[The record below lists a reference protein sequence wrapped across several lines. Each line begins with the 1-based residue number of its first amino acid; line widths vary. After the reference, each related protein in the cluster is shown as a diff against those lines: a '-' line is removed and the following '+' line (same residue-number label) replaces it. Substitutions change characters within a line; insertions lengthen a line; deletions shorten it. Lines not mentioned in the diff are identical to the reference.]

1 MWPDSRRFEFFD
13 FEQCITESDC
23 QGMAPKCQKLSCH
36 VAIWWCQRTGTKH
49 HRQAHWSRKDA
60 GDRQCAIIA
69 SQVTLV
75 VENLPANARDMGSI
89 PRLGRAPGKGNGN
102 TLQYS
107 CLENH
112 MDRGSWWATIHE
124 LTKNQTSLSTCARTH
139 THTSWLVD
147 VCWLPP
153 VGSLKTGWMSHKG
166 TSCVSACIENQWLEP
181 SPRGRRD
188 LLSSLGLGV
197 EVPSSQLHRSGITW
211 SRHFNDQISSL
222 SIYF

>member
-60 GDRQCAIIA
+60 GDRHCAIIA

-89 PRLGRAPGKGNGN
+89 PRLGRAPGKRKWQPTPVFLPGESHGQRILVGYIQS
-102 TLQYS
+102 TSSQRIR
-107 CLENH
+107 H
-112 MDRGSWWATIHE
+112 HWAHVRA
-124 LTKNQTSLSTCARTH
+124 CAH
-139 THTSWLVD
+139 THSHVIVGWCVLVASSWFSEDRVD
-147 VCWLPP
+147 E
-153 VGSLKTGWMSHKG
+153 S
-166 TSCVSACIENQWLEP
+166 
-181 SPRGRRD
+181 
-188 LLSSLGLGV
+188 
-197 EVPSSQLHRSGITW
+197 
-211 SRHFNDQISSL
+211 
-222 SIYF
+222 